1 MDQTPV
7 IGVKMIARIPVV
19 LEPQREGGYTL
30 TSPLLPELV
39 TEGDTVAEA
48 LANVEDAFAAVMEI
62 YEDHGCPLP
71 AGIYLGDADGPV
83 SVEAV
88 ISVA

>member
-1 MDQTPV
+1 
-7 IGVKMIARIPVV
+7 MIARIPLV
-19 LEPQREGGYTL
+19 LEPQSDGGYTA

-39 TEGDTVAEA
+39 TEGDTIAKV

-62 YEDHGCPLP
+62 YQDRGCSLP
-71 AGIYLGDADGPV
+71 AGIYMDDVSGPV

-88 ISVA
+88 VSVP